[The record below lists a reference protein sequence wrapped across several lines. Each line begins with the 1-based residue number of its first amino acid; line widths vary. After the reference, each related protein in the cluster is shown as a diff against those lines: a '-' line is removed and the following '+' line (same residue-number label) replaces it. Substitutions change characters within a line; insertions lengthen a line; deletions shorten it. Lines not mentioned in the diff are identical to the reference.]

1 MLKKN
6 PKTPK
11 RFKFE
16 DNKAILKLII
26 SLIGSPF
33 FLHGSFCYCMILT
46 FYSFGQII
54 HKIYIIYFY
63 KLY

>member
-16 DNKAILKLII
+16 KNKTILKLII

-33 FLHGSFCYCMILT
+33 FYMKVFDT
-46 FYSFGQII
+46 V
-54 HKIYIIYFY
+54 
-63 KLY
+63 

>member
-33 FLHGSFCYCMILT
+33 FYMEVFVT
-46 FYSFGQII
+46 V
-54 HKIYIIYFY
+54 
-63 KLY
+63 